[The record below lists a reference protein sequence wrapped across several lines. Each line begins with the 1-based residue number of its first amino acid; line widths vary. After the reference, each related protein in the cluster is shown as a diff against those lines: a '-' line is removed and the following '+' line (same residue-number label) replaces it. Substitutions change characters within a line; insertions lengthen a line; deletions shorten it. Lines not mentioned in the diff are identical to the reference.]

1 MKTIINKVGG
11 VDITP
16 TLAFTYEGYRKDE
29 LNSQSLLPRANG
41 SARKFAEEMK
51 ASGVAQAIREE
62 AGNLRYEYFQ
72 PLADPETILLIDSW
86 EKARRRWT
94 STTLHR

>member
-1 MKTIINKVGG
+1 MKATEKM
-11 VDITP
+11 
-16 TLAFTYEGYRKDE
+16 
-29 LNSQSLLPRANG
+29 SLTVNLYYHGQNG

-62 AGNLRYEYFQ
+62 ASNLRYEYFQ